1 MNEFTRSFKYWT
13 LVMGSP
19 TVVLI
24 VDDELLIRMTAVDM
38 LEAAGFVT
46 LEAASAD
53 EAIDLLE
60 KRPDISLVF
69 TDIQMPGSMDGLKL
83 VSAIHKRWPPVRL
96 IVTSGRYLDNE
107 LALPPGVAIIQKPYD
122 WAGVQSHIRQLLA

>member
-1 MNEFTRSFKYWT
+1 
-13 LVMGSP
+13 MGSP
-19 TVVLI
+19 RVVLI

-53 EAIDLLE
+53 EAMDLLE
-60 KRPDISLVF
+60 KRPDVSLVF

-96 IVTSGRYLDNE
+96 MVTSGRFRANE
-107 LALPPGVAIIQKPYD
+107 LALPPGVAFIQKPYE
-122 WAGVQSHIRQLLA
+122 WTGVQSHIRRLLD